1 MGKIT
6 ITVKVIIADITVM
19 RKSVKKQVA
28 ADTTMKKAVTAEMI
42 AREAAVAAVAD
53 AAAEVVK

>member
-28 ADTTMKKAVTAEMI
+28 AAVDTTMKKAVTAEMI
-42 AREAAVAAVAD
+42 VREAAVAD

>member
-6 ITVKVIIADITVM
+6 ITVKVIVADITVM

-42 AREAAVAAVAD
+42 VREAAVAD

>member
-1 MGKIT
+1 MTIMGKIT

-42 AREAAVAAVAD
+42 AREAAVADAAVA
-53 AAAEVVK
+53 VVK